1 MYTVC
6 VTLELHWDCDSR
18 EEASKS
24 RFFSFFVLEC
34 GTLYLYVL
42 CHSVSDEAQRSVLIL
57 KKKKKSACEGG
68 KKKKSPLLNPVID
81 LLGHLC
87 VSSLLSRIFYF
98 AK

>member
-24 RFFSFFVLEC
+24 RFFSFFCFVLEC

-42 CHSVSDEAQRSVLIL
+42 CHSVSDEAQRGVLIL
-57 KKKKKSACEGG
+57 KKKSACEGG
-68 KKKKSPLLNPVID
+68 EKK
-81 LLGHLC
+81 
-87 VSSLLSRIFYF
+87 VSS
-98 AK
+98 A

>member
-1 MYTVC
+1 MKHKEV
-6 VTLELHWDCDSR
+6 
-18 EEASKS
+18 
-24 RFFSFFVLEC
+24 FSF
-34 GTLYLYVL
+34 
-42 CHSVSDEAQRSVLIL
+42 

-68 KKKKSPLLNPVID
+68 EKKSPLLNPVID